1 MDPAR
6 PPTGRQQTTQGHTQ
20 FATLE
25 LDRIVRGRAMRWR
38 RMGADVGEDEDEAV
52 RRIGVAPRDTTSGMG
67 AISAL
72 ARV

>member
-1 MDPAR
+1 
-6 PPTGRQQTTQGHTQ
+6 
-20 FATLE
+20 
-25 LDRIVRGRAMRWR
+25 
-38 RMGADVGEDEDEAV
+38 MGADVGEDEDEAV